1 MNKIMSTAENLSRKS
16 KYMFV
21 LHSRSNSILYVT
33 LSAIMSYYF
42 AFLPNNVDFY
52 EQETVHLFD

>member
-1 MNKIMSTAENLSRKS
+1 MLPAENLSRKS
-16 KYMFV
+16 KYNVTFV
-21 LHSRSNSILYVT
+21 LHSRTNSILYVT

-52 EQETVHLFD
+52 EQETVDLFD